1 MRASLVL
8 VCLLAAPAFAEE
20 EKEEQEHHHHENH
33 VAVFAGGTTSLGD
46 KSETKFTIGADYERR
61 LTFITHDLGVG
72 VLVDSA
78 LGSETETFI
87 AGFVAYHPAPIKG
100 LMIMAGAGEVIL
112 NANDASAFAVRG
124 GAAYFMEMG
133 GFSLGP
139 AVSIDHA
146 NGENAVVYGLSAGKG
161 F

>member
-1 MRASLVL
+1 MRASFVL
-8 VCLLAAPAFAEE
+8 LCLLAAPAFAEE
-20 EKEEQEHHHHENH
+20 EKEEHHHHENH

-78 LGSETETFI
+78 LGSDTETFI
-87 AGFVAYHPAPIKG
+87 AGFVAYHPAPIRG
-100 LMIMAGAGEVIL
+100 LMVMAGAGAVIL
-112 NANDASAFAVRG
+112 NAGDASVFGVRG
-124 GAAYFMEMG
+124 GAAYFVEMG